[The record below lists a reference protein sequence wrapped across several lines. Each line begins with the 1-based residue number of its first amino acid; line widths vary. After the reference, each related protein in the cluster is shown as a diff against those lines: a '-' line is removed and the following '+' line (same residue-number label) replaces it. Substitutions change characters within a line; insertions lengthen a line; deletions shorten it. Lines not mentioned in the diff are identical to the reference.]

1 MTEIILYNRQ
11 FFRRCLVIATVLLLP
26 IYVQAQKYTLND
38 VLNKIEQNNPSV
50 LAYQNRIN
58 AANENAKSARAW
70 APPKTAVEW
79 DMLPYNFDYNK
90 GSMLRLSAMQDFPNA
105 KKNYAKEDYMKSM
118 AVSEKYAG
126 EFHKVELFAEAKE
139 AFYKIYISQRKVAVL
154 QESGNALKLMIDL
167 GTKQMAITK
176 GELAPIYRLKAR
188 LTENETM
195 IVHEQNM
202 LLSFQ
207 ATLNFLMNEDV
218 NRTFEI
224 DTSGLIRDY
233 RGLNTF
239 LQIDSLDC
247 KRSDLMKMNSEINTA
262 KLNQSFIALRSKP
275 EFGMKLEHYQRFG
288 SMPNAFAVTGT
299 MTIPSAPWS
308 ARGYKSEVRALDYRI
323 SAMEQDKKNMVNMAM
338 QMIKMYL
345 IELESENRE
354 LDNYSLKVI
363 PAYRK
368 SLDANILAYGQ
379 NTNDMN
385 MTLMAWDDVLM
396 SQMEYLKHLDTYF
409 RIQTE
414 YEKELQIR

>member
-1 MTEIILYNRQ
+1 MIEVIFLYNQ
-11 FFRRCLVIATVLLLP
+11 VSKYCITMAIAFMLP
-26 IYVQAQKYTLND
+26 VGAYAQKYTLNE

-58 AANENAKSARAW
+58 AATENAKGARAW
-70 APPKTAVEW
+70 APPKMAVEW
-79 DMLPYNFDYNK
+79 DMLPYNLDYNK
-90 GSMLRLSAMQDFPNA
+90 GSMLRISAMQDFPNP
-105 KKNYAKEDYMKSM
+105 KKNYAKESYMKSL
-118 AVSEKYAG
+118 AASEKYAG

-139 AFYKIYISQRKVAVL
+139 TFFRIYISKRKIDVL
-154 QESGNALKLMIDL
+154 QESGEALKLMIDL

-195 IVHEQNM
+195 ILHEQNM
-202 LLSFQ
+202 VRSLQ
-207 ATLNFLMNEDV
+207 ATLNYFMNEDV
-218 NRTFEI
+218 NQTFEI
-224 DTSGLIRDY
+224 DTSGLMKDY
-233 RGLNTF
+233 KGLNTF
-239 LQIDSLDC
+239 LNIDSLDC
-247 KRSDLMKMNSEINTA
+247 KRSDLMRMNSEINTM
-262 KLNQSFIALRSKP
+262 KLNQNYIALRGKP
-275 EFGMKLEHYQRFG
+275 EFGVKGEHYQRFG
-288 SMPNAFAVTGT
+288 SMPNVFAITGT

-308 ARGYKSEVRALDYRI
+308 AKGYKSEVRALDYRI
-323 SAMEQDKKNMVNMAM
+323 ASMEQDKKNMVNMAM

-345 IELESENRE
+345 IELESENKE

-385 MTLMAWDDVLM
+385 MTLMAWDDLLM
-396 SQMEYLKHLDTYF
+396 SQMEYLRHLGNYF
-409 RIQTE
+409 KIQTE

>member
-1 MTEIILYNRQ
+1 MAIV
-11 FFRRCLVIATVLLLP
+11 FLLP
-26 IYVQAQKYTLND
+26 AFAYAQKYTLND

-50 LAYQNRIN
+50 NAYQNRIN
-58 AANENAKSARAW
+58 AINENSKSARAW

-79 DMLPYNFDYNK
+79 DMLPYNLDYGK
-90 GSMLRLSAMQDFPNA
+90 GSMLRLSAMQDFPNV
-105 KKNYAKEDYMKSM
+105 KRNYARENYMKSM
-118 AVSEKYAG
+118 AVSERYAG

-139 AFYKIYISQRKVAVL
+139 TYYKIYISQRKIAVL
-154 QESGNALKLMIDL
+154 EESGNALKLMIDL

-202 LLSFQ
+202 LQSLQ

-218 NRTFEI
+218 NQTFEI
-224 DTSGLIRDY
+224 DSSRLVKDY

-239 LQIDSLDC
+239 LKIDSLDC
-247 KRSDLMKMNSEINTA
+247 KRSDLMRMNSEINTA
-262 KLNQSFIALRSKP
+262 KLNQNFISLRGKP
-275 EFGMKLEHYQRFG
+275 EFGMKFEHYQRFG
-288 SMPNAFAVTGT
+288 NMPSAFAVMGT

-308 ARGYKSEVRALDYRI
+308 AKGYKSEVRALDYRI
-323 SAMEQDKKNMVNMAM
+323 AGMEQDKKNMVNMAM

-345 IELESENRE
+345 IELESENKE
-354 LDNYSLKVI
+354 LDNYAFKVI
-363 PAYRK
+363 PAYKK

-385 MTLMAWDDVLM
+385 MTLMAWDDLLM

-409 RIQTE
+409 KVQTE